1 MRRKRR
7 NIYTKAS
14 KVKVIDAATG
24 ELLRE
29 EKRLNPIQLN
39 KVIGAGNKHLDEAK
53 IMAMHEEAPKNPGY
67 RLNPVNGQWEP
78 RP

>member
-1 MRRKRR
+1 MTRKRR

-39 KVIGAGNKHLDEAK
+39 RLVGGGNQRRDEAR
-53 IMAMHEEAPKNPGY
+53 ILAMHEDAPKKGGY
-67 RLNPVNGQWEP
+67 RLNPINGKWEP